1 MEATEAELEIQA
13 AQYGLDAAANS
24 KIAFTGKRLA
34 VEAGSL
40 SIRAAAGAEVS
51 ITSGFDLKG
60 AIENTGGR
68 ISLLDTGRTS
78 SLQGDITQ
86 TDGDFGLKL
95 RGANS
100 KLESKIV
107 SSGGLFD
114 VSLEGAGA
122 TFTGSI
128 RGSGSAQLAGTGER
142 RLTLE
147 NKTIWNVTA
156 PSNLTKL
163 NAKPGSIINYLFSH
177 DEGVNI
183 EKFQG
188 SATVHYDG
196 TATADGTLTRAEIG
210 RASCRERV

>member
-1 MEATEAELEIQA
+1 MSKRVENITFNETTGQGSYVYTPAVDPPPGPNPGGQTQTAFATPITGDEATDREYVTGGVLKDGKYTFVKNLKITAASGIEATAGKPITVEATEAELEIQA

-86 TDGDFGLKL
+86 TDGDFG
-95 RGANS
+95 
-100 KLESKIV
+100 
-107 SSGGLFD
+107 
-114 VSLEGAGA
+114 
-122 TFTGSI
+122 
-128 RGSGSAQLAGTGER
+128 
-142 RLTLE
+142 
-147 NKTIWNVTA
+147 
-156 PSNLTKL
+156 
-163 NAKPGSIINYLFSH
+163 
-177 DEGVNI
+177 
-183 EKFQG
+183 
-188 SATVHYDG
+188 
-196 TATADGTLTRAEIG
+196 ADQIG